1 MQHPP
6 DGWNI
11 ADAFEVIADHQP
23 AAPAQAHGDRRFTW
37 GEFSSRADGVAGAL
51 LAAGVQ
57 RQDKVAQY
65 LYNCPEYFESIFACF
80 KAALVPVNTN
90 YRYTDDELVYIWT
103 NSDAVAVIFHAS
115 FTETVARLRSRCPKV
130 ATWIWVD
137 DGSAPLPPWAQ
148 SYDAAAASSPGRVVA
163 PWGRSPDDLCMTY
176 TGGTTGYPKG
186 VMWRQDDSLM
196 VVDAASRV
204 ALPDHFDPAALIAKL
219 SPGLVGLPLG
229 PLMHGAAYNNSLSI
243 LKGGGCLVLLES
255 RTFDPAAVWTTV
267 TGERVKT
274 LSIIGDAMAKP
285 LLAELDAQPGRWD
298 LSGLRIILS
307 SGVMW
312 SAAVKA
318 GLLAH
323 MPTITMIDSLGSTEA
338 LAMASQ
344 ITSATAPATTA
355 RFVVSER
362 TKVIDDAGNEVTPGS
377 GQMGKLA
384 QIGRS
389 PVGYY
394 KDPEKTAATFPV
406 HGGVRYVVPGD
417 FATVDADGT
426 VQLLGRGNQVIN
438 SGGEKIFP
446 EEVEEALKLHPSV
459 NDAVAVGVPDDRF
472 GQAVTA
478 VVELMPGATLD
489 VAALIEHVRTKIAG
503 YKAPKHI
510 VEIDTIGRG
519 ANSKVNYKR
528 LTAYAREILGV

>member
-1 MQHPP
+1 MP

-11 ADAFEVIADHQP
+11 ADAFEVIVDHQGD
-23 AAPAQAHGDRRFTW
+23 APAQAQGTRRYSW
-37 GEFSSRADGVAGAL
+37 QEFSQRADGVAATL
-51 LAAGVQ
+51 LANGA
-57 RQDKVAQY
+57 RHQDKVAQY

-80 KAALVPVNTN
+80 KAGLVPVNTN
-90 YRYTDDELVYIWT
+90 YRYTDDELVYIWD
-103 NSDAVAVIFHAS
+103 NSDAVAVIFHGT
-115 FTETVARLRSRCPKV
+115 FTDTVERLQERCTKV
-130 ATWIWVD
+130 TTWLCVD
-137 DGSAPLPPWAQ
+137 DGSGPLPAWAL
-148 SYDAAAASSPGRVVA
+148 SYDAAALSNPGRVVA

-186 VMWRQDDSLM
+186 VMWRQDDALM

-204 ALPDHFDPAALIAKL
+204 ALPDHFDPGALIAKL

-243 LKGGGCLVLLES
+243 LKGGGCLVLMEG
-255 RTFDPAAVWTTV
+255 RTFDPTAVWSTV
-267 TGERVKT
+267 MRERVKT

-285 LLAELDAQPGRWD
+285 LLAALDAQPDRWN
-298 LSGLRIILS
+298 LAGLKIILS

-323 MPTITMIDSLGSTEA
+323 IPTVTMIDSLGSTEA
-338 LAMASQ
+338 LAMAPQ
-344 ITSATAPATTA
+344 VTSAAAAATTA

-362 TKVIDDAGNEVTPGS
+362 TKVIDEIGNEVIAGS

-384 QIGRS
+384 QLGRS

-394 KDPEKTAATFPV
+394 KDPDKTAVTFPV
-406 HGGVRYVVPGD
+406 IGGVRYVVPGD

-446 EEVEEALKLHPSV
+446 EEVEEAIKLHPSV
-459 NDAVAVGVPDDRF
+459 FDAVAVGVPDDRF

-478 VVELMPGATLD
+478 VVELTPGATLD
-489 VAALIEHVRTKIAG
+489 VAALTEHVRTKIAA

-519 ANSKVNYKR
+519 ANSKVNYTR
-528 LTAYAREILGV
+528 LTAYARQMLGL